1 MSGLGTTDTVA
12 LTVHSEHGAVD
23 LVVPLGATVA
33 DVSREYAA
41 RCGLPVPPPLTTS
54 TGRAL
59 AAGTSLAGSGVVS
72 GGVLIAS
79 TSGASTSGS
88 STSLASTSGPSTGG
102 PVQPPPARAR
112 ERQADLAQP
121 GAGSA
126 ACFAVAAVMGVLAA
140 LLVAGRDDAVHDW
153 VVGLLAT
160 AAVVGVLPLGRYA
173 DVRATS
179 APAFAGAAAYAI
191 CWQPGEAYHALTFGI
206 AGLAAAVAA
215 GVARAVGA
223 ERTEAHNVWI
233 AGGTLTFLVAG
244 AGVLGGYSPQVAW
257 SLLLTL
263 CVLAARFV
271 PAFAIDVPDQM
282 LIDLEK
288 LAVTAWSARD
298 RTTGRRGRMVIP
310 EAGISDL
317 MVRGWR
323 IVDAA
328 TVGILVIVVVS
339 LPSLNAAVD
348 RGADRDVDRYGVL
361 ALAFFAGASFLLAAR
376 SYRHALAAGMLRAA
390 GIYAWVVLAVLALRE
405 RPDADLMLVAV
416 VALVLACGVL
426 ASAVA
431 TGRGWRSV
439 WWARKAEVAEVLCG
453 SGAVGAFFV
462 ASAVFRHMWEFTS

>member
-12 LTVHSEHGAVD
+12 LTVHGEHGAVD

-41 RCGLPVPPPLTTS
+41 RCGLPVPPHLTTS
-54 TGRAL
+54 TGRTL
-59 AAGTSLAGSGVVS
+59 AAGLSLAVSGVVS
-72 GGVLIAS
+72 GGVLIAM
-79 TSGASTSGS
+79 
-88 STSLASTSGPSTGG
+88 TGG
-102 PVQPPPARAR
+102 PAQPTPAQAREQQAR
-112 ERQADLAQP
+112 EREADLAQP

-126 ACFAVAAVMGVLAA
+126 AWFAVAAVMGVLAA
-140 LLVAGRDDAVHDW
+140 VLVAGRDDPVRDW
-153 VVGLLAT
+153 VAGLLAA

-191 CWQPGEAYHALTFGI
+191 AWQPGAAYHALTFGI

-215 GVARAVGA
+215 GVARALGA

-233 AGGTLTFLVAG
+233 AGGTVTFLVTG

-263 CVLAARFV
+263 CVLAARLV

-298 RTTGRRGRMVIP
+298 RTAGRRGRMVIP

-317 MVRGWR
+317 MARGWR

-328 TVGILVIVVVS
+328 TAGILMIVVVS
-339 LPSLNAAVD
+339 LPSLNAAVN
-348 RGADRDVDRYGVL
+348 RGADRDIDRYGVL

-390 GIYAWVVLAVLALRE
+390 GVYAWVVLAVLALRD

-453 SGAVGAFFV
+453 SGAVAAFFV